1 MYTLEIRI
9 ENIATL
15 EQANTLQELIVKL
28 AELVGGMA
36 SGGVGE
42 SVPWKVERAAILEA
56 VDIVDEQEAAHEKG
70 A

>member
-15 EQANTLQELIVKL
+15 EQANTLQEIIVGL

-42 SVPWKVERAAILEA
+42 AVPWNVERAAILEA
-56 VDIVDEQEAAHEKG
+56 VDIVDEQEAIHEQ
-70 A
+70 AA